1 MNLFYTLH
9 VLYYLIFEMFIFVHI
24 KLLRS
29 ESLNRLNIYVYF
41 ELILTFFG
49 H

>member
-24 KLLRS
+24 KLLRGS

-41 ELILTFFG
+41 ELIVILF
-49 H
+49 